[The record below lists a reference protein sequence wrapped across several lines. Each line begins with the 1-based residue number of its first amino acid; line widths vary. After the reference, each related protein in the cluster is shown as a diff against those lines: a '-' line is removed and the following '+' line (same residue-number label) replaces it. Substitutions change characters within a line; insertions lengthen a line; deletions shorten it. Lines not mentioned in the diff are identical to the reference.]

1 MKDLFF
7 ISIVGF
13 ILFSV
18 RAQSQVTVK
27 DTIFLTSFSDSVSL
41 DEVVVKGSK
50 IPKMNSRWSD
60 MQPVDLVTVGGA
72 NGNLYQA
79 LKTLPGTQL
88 QGESGRLLVRGGS
101 SDETQTYIDGM
112 HVLNP
117 YTTTGVNTPA
127 RGRYSPFM
135 FSGINLSTGGY
146 SQEYGEA
153 LSAVL
158 PLETKD
164 NSPINKWGI
173 NPSTIGIGSGGN
185 HSFRKGSVALNLDYQ
200 NLAPYNK
207 VYSGRID
214 FEKPYEMFTGA
225 TQFRYLP
232 AENIIFKIYAGYDR
246 TDFSNYTADDH
257 YLFSLKEDNVY
268 LNATI
273 RAKTSSGWNWFAGV
287 AYSFFDRKIDGAAV
301 SDDNWSERQSELHLK
316 AKLTKRLYPF
326 LQLDMGV
333 ESFLRRYRTHY
344 SLAPFIDQKNITP
357 TLEAGFVAATLY
369 PLENLRAELSF
380 RTEYTSLNRKMNYSP
395 RLALCYNW
403 NGVILSATAGRYTQS
418 ADNKYLAQQPSLHS
432 EVCEQYNVGA
442 LYEAAGRFY
451 KVEAYYKKYNRLA
464 LFTPDGLTSDG
475 YGNSKGIDFY
485 FEDRSLLKNFEYYL
499 SYSFTVSKRKYLE
512 YNELTTPQYATRH
525 NASLVLKYSVPKLRT
540 IISLTEGIASGRPY
554 HNPNRPGLMNDEA
567 KLYNSLDFG
576 ITFLATK
583 KIIAYASATN
593 ILCRKNEFGRV
604 DGIPLRASS
613 DHFFYLGV
621 FITLGKKAAYD
632 VSNF

>member
-7 ISIVGF
+7 ISIVALF
-13 ILFSV
+13 LFSV
-18 RAQSQVTVK
+18 HVQSQVTVK

-50 IPKMNSRWSD
+50 TPQMNSRWSN
-60 MQPVDLVTVGGA
+60 MQPVELVTVGGA
-72 NGNLYQA
+72 SGNLYQA
-79 LKTLPGTQL
+79 LKTLPGTQI

-117 YTTTGVNTPA
+117 YTTTGTNTPA

-135 FSGINLSTGGY
+135 FSGINLSTGGH

-164 NSPINKWGI
+164 DSPINKVGMS
-173 NPSTIGIGSGGN
+173 PSTVGIGGGGN
-185 HSFRKGSVALNLDYQ
+185 RSFRKGSIALNLDYQ
-200 NLAPYNK
+200 NLALYNK
-207 VYSGRID
+207 VYPGRVN
-214 FEKPYEMFTGA
+214 FEKPYELFSGA

-232 AENIIFKIYAGYDR
+232 AENVIFKIYAGYDR
-246 TDFSNYTADDH
+246 TDFSNYTDEDCR
-257 YLFSLKEDNVY
+257 LFRLKEDNVY

-273 RAKTSSGWNWFAGV
+273 RTKTSSGWNWFAGV
-287 AYSFFDRKIDGAAV
+287 AYSFFDRKVGGAAV
-301 SDDNWSERQSELHLK
+301 SNDNWNERQSELHLK
-316 AKLTKRLYPF
+316 AKLTKRLRPF
-326 LQLDMGV
+326 WQLDMGV
-333 ESFLRRYRTHY
+333 ESFLRQYRTRY
-344 SLAPFIDQKNITP
+344 SFGLLAAQKNIAP
-357 TLEAGFVAATLY
+357 TVEAGFFTATLY
-369 PLENLRAELSF
+369 PFENLKAELSF
-380 RTEYTSLNRKMNYSP
+380 RTEYTSLNRKISYSP
-395 RLALCYNW
+395 RLALRYTW
-403 NGVILSATAGRYTQS
+403 NEIAFSATLGRYTQS
-418 ADNKYLAQQPSLHS
+418 ADNKYLAQQTSLRS
-432 EVCEQYNVGA
+432 EACEQYNVGA

-451 KVEAYYKKYNRLA
+451 KVEVYYKRYNRLT

-475 YGNSKGIDFY
+475 YGNSKGIDLY

-499 SYSFTVSKRKYLE
+499 SYSFNLSKRKCLAYS
-512 YNELTTPQYATRH
+512 ELTTPQYATRH
-525 NASLVLKYSVPKLRT
+525 NVSLVLKYTIPRLRT
-540 IISLTEGIASGRPY
+540 IIGLTEGIASGRPY

-567 KLYNSLDFG
+567 KPYTSLDLG
-576 ITFLATK
+576 VTFLATK
-583 KIIAYASATN
+583 KIIIHASATN
-593 ILCRKNEFGRV
+593 ILCRKNEFGRI